1 LKRRDQMVD
10 ALDFLR
16 KAALHKR
23 INGVAGGNR
32 ILWQDKDFIKLHDH
46 AMSARR
52 EALICD
58 DPTIIKSRRTAVIP
72 DKASLAKM
80 GIELRDFSPDDYAFL
95 CLITNATTDH
105 LGDSVKPGGVN
116 DSLFGKNAPVLD
128 SHDSSK
134 PPVASS
140 SRPFM
145 SGDNLLAIARFPKPG
160 ISANSDQ
167 IIAAIRARL
176 LRGVSIG
183 FIPLKWSFSKDPS
196 RPMGVDFNEIKLI
209 EFSMCSIPCNPDCYV
224 LGSVASSQSAPSDAS
239 KNVDRRRE
247 ARELTARARSIV
259 ASMPDPVPITREQRI
274 AEASAFRREAMA
286 AGK

>member
-1 LKRRDQMVD
+1 MVD
-10 ALDFLR
+10 ALDILR
-16 KAALHKR
+16 KDAFRKR
-23 INGVAGGNR
+23 VHGVAGGNR
-32 ILWQDKDFIKLHDH
+32 VLWSEKDLIDIHNHRWSVKMEQIIQRPTGTKLLG
-46 AMSARR
+46 APN
-52 EALICD
+52 I
-58 DPTIIKSRRTAVIP
+58 
-72 DKASLAKM
+72 DKASLAKI
-80 GIELRDFSPDDYAFL
+80 GITLRDFSPEDYAIL
-95 CLITNATTDH
+95 CLITNATPDH

-167 IIAAIRARL
+167 ILAAIRARL

-183 FIPLKWSFSKDPS
+183 FIPLKWSFSKDPA

-224 LGSVASSQSAPSDAS
+224 LGSVASNQSAPSDAS
-239 KNVDRRRE
+239 KNVDRSRE
-247 ARELTARARSIV
+247 ARVLAARARALCASIDDEP
-259 ASMPDPVPITREQRI
+259 SVPQTREQRM
-274 AEASAFRREAMA
+274 AEARNLRRIALEINR
-286 AGK
+286 

>member
-1 LKRRDQMVD
+1 MAD
-10 ALDFLR
+10 ALDILR
-16 KAALHKR
+16 KDAFRKR
-23 INGVAGGNR
+23 VHGVAGGNR
-32 ILWQDKDFIKLHDH
+32 VLWGEKDLIDIHNHTWSVKMEQIIQRPTGTKLLGCPD
-46 AMSARR
+46 
-52 EALICD
+52 I
-58 DPTIIKSRRTAVIP
+58 
-72 DKASLAKM
+72 DKASLAQI
-80 GIELRDFSPDDYAFL
+80 GIELRDFSPEDYAFL

-105 LGDSVKPGGVN
+105 VNDSVKPPGV
-116 DSLFGKNAPVLD
+116 DTSLFAKNAPVLD

-160 ISANSDQ
+160 VSANSDQ
-167 IIAAIRARL
+167 IVAAVRARL
-176 LRGVSIG
+176 TRGVSIG

-209 EFSMCSIPCNPDCYV
+209 EFSMVSVPCNPDCYV

-247 ARELTARARSIV
+247 ARVLAARARALI
-259 ASMPDPVPITREQRI
+259 AAIDDEPAATREQRM
-274 AEASAFRREAMA
+274 AEARNLRRIALEINR
-286 AGK
+286 